1 MRYTQRLN
9 AFKPHTTWEVGKNGL
24 AWLDDKGGKGD
35 IPWGKIKSVRLRY
48 EPSRAETRRVG
59 LLIHT
64 PHPYSITNIN
74 YKGPLNFKLQKNE
87 FRNFVLAFHAGFPKD
102 TETVFYKGS
111 TRAAY
116 VGNLLITLLVL
127 AFLFFLAPLL
137 SLTGVPS
144 LGSILRIT
152 IIILLI
158 PILINLLVKNKPDTY
173 RPDHIPLDMLE

>member
-1 MRYTQRLN
+1 MKYTHRLN
-9 AFKPHTTWEVGKNGL
+9 AFKPTTTWEVAESGL
-24 AWLDDKGGKGD
+24 VWSDDKGGNGN

-59 LLIHT
+59 LLIHA
-64 PHPYSITNIN
+64 PYPVSITNID
-74 YKGPLNFKLQKNE
+74 YKGPLNFKLQKDG
-87 FRNFVLAFHAGFPKD
+87 FKDFVLAFHAGFPQD
-102 TETVFYKGS
+102 SQTVFYKGS

-116 VGNLLITLLVL
+116 VGNLLITLLVMV
-127 AFLFFLAPLL
+127 FIFFLAPLL

-144 LGSILRIT
+144 LSSIVRIA

-173 RPDHIPLDMLE
+173 SAPHVPMEMLK